1 MLPSIYL
8 LSVRDLRFDCLAPR
22 PSLYLLS
29 IHDLRFDC
37 LAPRASLRLFLIR
50 DLRSATFA
58 SLASSCRE
66 LRRSKIRPSSRPG
79 PGRWAVPRPR
89 TRTCPRHAGRNQSRG
104 RVWAGRERR
113 RRREVVRHSGLWP
126 RGGRRPCYRL
136 DGCVARLAPAVLFT
150 PGTIRSPIGF
160 LPFLEG
166 PSGRAVSTG
175 LTVRFTRP
183 LRYSNLNALLIFR
196 GSISGPAMAD
206 ASATVRGPPV

>member
-1 MLPSIYL
+1 VPCSKIVLTVLLEVHIASISALARAVRFFARRNCFSMLPSLYL

-79 PGRWAVPRPR
+79 PGRWAAPKPR
-89 TRTCPRHAGRNQSRG
+89 TRACPRHLP
-104 RVWAGRERR
+104 RR
-113 RRREVVRHSGLWP
+113 RLRRSG
-126 RGGRRPCYRL
+126 
-136 DGCVARLAPAVLFT
+136 
-150 PGTIRSPIGF
+150 S
-160 LPFLEG
+160 
-166 PSGRAVSTG
+166 SQ
-175 LTVRFTRP
+175 
-183 LRYSNLNALLIFR
+183 
-196 GSISGPAMAD
+196 
-206 ASATVRGPPV
+206 